1 MAKKR
6 SHDDIIQHMERH
18 FGSVQEESLIEIV
31 PTLGVAINVIRP
43 KAENKWVMLFTT
55 GMSDRP
61 QSVPRGQDEYRYT
74 ELVIRLP
81 ADWSMDDKAL
91 RNPSN
96 FWPFEWLRRIAAYPH
111 DNDTWLGGPY
121 TIIATDDPPV
131 PLAPNTK
138 LSCLM
143 LLREQG
149 EKGTVQCQDGRAI
162 ALYSII
168 PLYTEERDLELA
180 SGVRELLTRF
190 QSRGISTVVDLARVN
205 VGRE

>member
-74 ELVIRLP
+74 ELVSHP
-81 ADWSMDDKAL
+81 A
-91 RNPSN
+91 
-96 FWPFEWLRRIAAYPH
+96 
-111 DNDTWLGGPY
+111 
-121 TIIATDDPPV
+121 
-131 PLAPNTK
+131 
-138 LSCLM
+138 
-143 LLREQG
+143 
-149 EKGTVQCQDGRAI
+149 
-162 ALYSII
+162 
-168 PLYTEERDLELA
+168 
-180 SGVRELLTRF
+180 
-190 QSRGISTVVDLARVN
+190 AR
-205 VGRE
+205 